1 MQYKYTQ
8 KDAKKVDKHGINLTI
23 YEGRVPTASVV
34 RVHVDEGHF
43 QEFYDKQSAYLYSII
58 NGRGTFML
66 NDEPVEAEAG
76 DLIVIPPET
85 RIHYFGTM
93 DMVLTVSPA
102 FDADNEVHVRFVD
115 KSESPYLE
123 KEN

>member
-1 MQYKYTQ
+1 MRYKYSA
-8 KDAKKVDKHGINLTI
+8 KDAKKVDKHGHQITI
-23 YEGRVPTASVV
+23 YEGRIPTASVV
-34 RVHVDEGHF
+34 RIHA
-43 QEFYDKQSAYLYSII
+43 DKGFFEEIYNKVSTFMYSII
-58 NGRGTFML
+58 DGRGTFML

-102 FDADNEVHVRFVD
+102 FDPDNEVHVRFVD
-115 KSESPYLE
+115 KSESPYVE
-123 KEN
+123 A